1 MDLVPALLSVLKTG
15 AALLIVLTVLVAVH
29 ELGHYLFARMFGMHV
44 DAFAVMVG
52 GVRKT
57 NLREHLMRPLA
68 SPIYPALTGI
78 LLTIGATAGAFLG
91 VRPLVLACLALLAT
105 VLPIWIIGRLNA
117 LYHRPLIA
125 GLKTLF
131 TSWAIVLL
139 IIGLGTRFQHVDAIY
154 ALSMLLGG
162 SACALLIVYY
172 APVLGAGDAEGN
184 KGRGRIVVDDKEV
197 PVQFRPLWSRTN
209 RQGTE
214 FSLLL
219 LPLGGFAA
227 IRGMHPRE
235 DGSETRIEGGFFSKK
250 PIPRLLVLFAGPL
263 FSVLLGIVL
272 IFTFLMIKG
281 MPDQLTNKVAVLVT
295 GPAKAAGL
303 QVNDTITAVNGV
315 PVKTFYEVREQVQFS
330 YDSSVTPPKPK
341 PVTLNVNRDGQ
352 TLTFTFLP
360 EITDKPEPLVN
371 ENLEPTGKE
380 AYQAKLGMVGSP
392 SYRPTTIRE
401 AATAAVLQPLGIT
414 LSLFHTFTN
423 YSVAKESVGG
433 PGAMVEQTQTA
444 VQGGWLS
451 VLEYA
456 GLLSIF
462 LGLLNLLPIPP
473 LDGGQMVI
481 AFAEL
486 LRGNRRLPMSVQVAV
501 TNLGMVMVAA
511 LMLLVFVID
520 AGRRSELNEIRE
532 RTAVPKTR

>member
-1 MDLVPALLSVLKTG
+1 MDLVPALLSVLKTA
-15 AALLIVLTVLVAVH
+15 AALFIVLTVLVAVH

-44 DAFAVMVG
+44 EAFAVMVG

-57 NLREHLMRPLA
+57 DLRTHLR
-68 SPIYPALTGI
+68 
-78 LLTIGATAGAFLG
+78 
-91 VRPLVLACLALLAT
+91 RPLVPSIYPWLAGITVTVSAT
-105 VLPIWIIGRLNA
+105 VGAMIGNRPLFIASLAVAATLLPLWIIARLCA
-117 LYHRPLIA
+117 LYHRPLSA
-125 GLKTLF
+125 GLKSLF
-131 TSWAIVLL
+131 ISWAVVAI
-139 IIGLGTRFQHVDAIY
+139 IIGVGTRFQHVDPVY

-162 SACALLIVYY
+162 SACAVLIAYY

-184 KGRGRIVVDDKEV
+184 KGRGRIDVEGEPVS
-197 PVQFRPLWSRTN
+197 VQFRPLLSRTDKN
-209 RQGTE
+209 GTE

-227 IRGMHPRE
+227 IKGMQPRE
-235 DGSETRIEGGFFSKK
+235 DGSETQIEGGFFSKK
-250 PIPRLLVLFAGPL
+250 PVARLLVLFAGPL

-272 IFTFLMIKG
+272 IFAFLMIKG
-281 MPDQLTNKVAVLVT
+281 MPDQLTNRVAVLVT

-303 QVNDTITAVNGV
+303 QVNDTIVRVNGV
-315 PVKTFYEVREQVQFS
+315 PVSTFYEVRQQVQFS
-330 YDSSVTPPKPK
+330 YDESITPPVPE
-341 PVTLNVNRDGQ
+341 PVTLDVNRSGRE
-352 TLTFTFLP
+352 LSFTFLP
-360 EITDKPEPLVN
+360 EITDQPEPIVD
-371 ENLEPTGKE
+371 ENLQPTGKE
-380 AYQAKLGMVGSP
+380 AYLAKLGMVGSP
-392 SYRPTTIRE
+392 SYRPTTVRE
-401 AATAAVLQPLGIT
+401 AATAAVLQPIGIT
-414 LSLFHTFTN
+414 FSLVQTFTN

-486 LRGNRRLPMSVQVAV
+486 LRGNKRLPMSVQVTV
-501 TNLGMVMVAA
+501 TNLGMVMVAG
-511 LMLLVFVID
+511 LMLLVFMID
-520 AGRRSELNEIRE
+520 AGRRSELNEIRQ
-532 RTAVPKTR
+532 RTAVPRER